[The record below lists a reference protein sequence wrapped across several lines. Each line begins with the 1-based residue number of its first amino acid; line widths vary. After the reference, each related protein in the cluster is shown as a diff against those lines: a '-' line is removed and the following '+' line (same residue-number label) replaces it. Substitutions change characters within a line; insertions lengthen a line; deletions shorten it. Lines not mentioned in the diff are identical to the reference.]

1 MPPGKF
7 TRLDITGAVSGGG
20 DLCAVPGVA
29 ADSGGEGSC
38 GGGVC
43 TVQEA
48 RTGEGGATG
57 RGGEGLLTMTI
68 SCLQRLLCEAAVGS
82 AEQWLNSVES
92 TVT

>member
-1 MPPGKF
+1 MPPGNF
-7 TRLDITGAVSGGG
+7 TRLDITGAVSGRG
-20 DLCAVPGVA
+20 DHCTVPGA
-29 ADSGGEGSC
+29 AAGSGGEGSC

-48 RTGEGGATG
+48 RTGEGGAAVGCTV
-57 RGGEGLLTMTI
+57 TI